1 MKPKQALIAIA
12 KANGSIDRMNKLF
25 SAIQILKSQSNSLA
39 EECADLLKNNGL
51 LIGRLK
57 QLHSNFVRAS
67 DNYFKEFASCVFDE
81 NRKMG
86 MFSDMDS
93 FSEVFYRWS
102 QLDRNFEPK
111 EITIKKEEPNNENN
125 PS

>member
-25 SAIQILKSQSNSLA
+25 SAIQILNSQSNSLA

-81 NRKMG
+81 NRKMD

-93 FSEVFYRWS
+93 FADVFYKWS
-102 QLDRNFEPK
+102 QLDRIFEPK
-111 EITIKKEEPNNENN
+111 QITIKKEEPNNENN

>member
-1 MKPKQALIAIA
+1 MKPKKFLIEAA
-12 KANGSIDRMNKLF
+12 RANGSIDRMNQLF
-25 SAIQILKSQSNSLA
+25 SAVQILNAQANTFISETA
-39 EECADLLKNNGL
+39 ELLLQNGL
-51 LIGRLK
+51 CIGRLK
-57 QLHSNFVRAS
+57 QLHTNFVRAS

-81 NRKMG
+81 NRKMD
-86 MFSDMDS
+86 MFNDMDS

-102 QLDRNFEPK
+102 QLDRIFEPK